1 MAVLPCAVFSIND
14 QQGGDNST
22 VEVPLLNN
30 QNMPL
35 VAMFDTTNLN
45 KAVKSYIKTTV
56 DECTEEKIPQIKDT
70 ILDVIGYEP
79 GRQQERPAF
88 TASLTTGI
96 LFSTSGSEVI
106 VFDKVWLN
114 SGNVYDKNTGVFTI
128 PRTGL
133 YMISATVTSTRNKY
147 LHCHLWKD
155 NEELLGIFGTGL
167 STGTINPVMALSK
180 GTRIYVKHDSNRI
193 NEFILGV
200 QYSMFSGLLL
210 SEGWSTN

>member
-1 MAVLPCAVFSIND
+1 MAVLPCVVFSIKD

-88 TASLTTGI
+88 TASLTKRI
-96 LFSTSGSEVI
+96 SFSASLIEVI

-114 SGNVYDKNTGVFTI
+114 NGNAYDPHTGVFTI

-133 YMISATVTSTRNKY
+133 YMISATVMATHDSH

-155 NEELLGIFGTGL
+155 NQAVLGIFATKYC
-167 STGTINPVMALSK
+167 TGTINPVMALST
-180 GTRIYVKHDSNRI
+180 GTRIYVKHDSHGI
-193 NEFILGV
+193 NENIHSY
-200 QYSMFSGLLL
+200 YSMFSGLLL
-210 SEGWSTN
+210 SEG